1 MSDTNVDTEKAE
13 LEAMHSVL
21 FLNLISQQ
29 TNMAFLFLGR
39 VAHPQTGEV
48 VQDFDSAKF
57 FIDQL
62 EMLEVKTKGNL
73 DKREESMLK
82 QSLTNLRMAFF
93 ESVENPMKFDE
104 KGKPILPAEPAKPE
118 ETKAPEAA
126 PAEPTDEESKKR
138 FSKKY

>member
-1 MSDTNVDTEKAE
+1 MSDTNVDQDKMEQ
-13 LEAMHSVL
+13 EAVHSVL

-29 TNMAFLFLGR
+29 TNMAFLMLGR
-39 VAHPQTGEV
+39 IAHPQTGEV

-62 EMLEVKTKGNL
+62 EMLDVKTKGNL
-73 DKREESMLK
+73 NKQEESMLK

-93 ESVENPMKFDE
+93 EAVENPMKFDE
-104 KGKPILPAEPAKPE
+104 KGKPILPESAKPAE
-118 ETKAPEAA
+118 AKAPEAA
-126 PAEPTDEESKKR
+126 STEAADEESNKR